1 MDDSR
6 YALII
11 ANDDYQEGG
20 LQKLTSPAA
29 DAEALAEVLGNP
41 RIGGFQVNIVRNE
54 PSYVVRS
61 RIEDFFA
68 ERRTGDTLLL
78 HFSCHG
84 LKSESGELFFA
95 APDTRP
101 KRLKATGIASGFVQD
116 CMADT
121 RAGTTVLFLDCCYGG
136 AFSPGTVARAAGD
149 VHALEN
155 FAGEKLGRGGRGW
168 AVVTAS
174 DSMEYAFE
182 GARLADEGH
191 PKPSI
196 FTSALVSGLA
206 TGEADRNEDGRVSL
220 NELYDYV
227 HNRVVQENRNQ
238 NPRCKSDLQG
248 DLYLARSDRRRLVP
262 QPLPER
268 FRAALASEEV
278 LIRLGAVTELRSRM
292 QHTDPAIAAGAHAA
306 LTEVARNDIQTVAEE
321 AARALD
327 TVRITPDPAGLRFDP
342 VYQHAVPPLR
352 HVRLLGPPLARTC
365 TPRTESDRLHATPS
379 GDGLDVTLDTADPG
393 PVTGDILLKGF
404 VGEAVIHVEA
414 EVRAAADTVPA
425 EPPPEPP
432 HPPPGPPGPPPQP
445 PPVPEPPP
453 PTPPPEPPRQPRPE
467 PGPQPTGL
475 KAYRAP
481 AIAVAA
487 LAAAIA
493 SLAIGIKAA
502 VEAARLA
509 QAGETWVNL
518 QDHLARESTRD
529 LVVCL
534 VLAVVSL
541 ILLGASRYDLR
552 TSPGLYGRQRTAA
565 TSLLNWSAKVLALP
579 VCVLAVPAVIAVMI
593 AARVG

>member
-292 QHTDPAIAAGAHAA
+292 QHIDPAIAAGAHAA
-306 LTEVARNDIQTVAEE
+306 LTEVARNDIQAVAEE

-327 TVRITPDPAGLRFDP
+327 AVRITPDPAELRFDP

-414 EVRAAADTVPA
+414 EVRAAADTVPP

-432 HPPPGPPGPPPQP
+432 HPPP
-445 PPVPEPPP
+445 VWDPPP
-453 PTPPPEPPRQPRPE
+453 PPPPPPPEPPPRPD
-467 PGPQPTGL
+467 PPHQPTGL

-541 ILLGASRYDLR
+541 ILLSASRYDLR
-552 TSPGLYGRQRTAA
+552 TSPGLYGRQRAAA

-579 VCVLAVPAVIAVMI
+579 VCVLAVLAVIAVMI

>member
-292 QHTDPAIAAGAHAA
+292 QHTDPAIAAGAHTA

-321 AARALD
+321 AAHALD
-327 TVRITPDPAGLRFDP
+327 AVRITPDPADLRFDP

-352 HVRLLGPPLARTC
+352 HVRLLGPPLARAC

-393 PVTGDILLKGF
+393 PVTGDILLKGYA
-404 VGEAVIHVEA
+404 GEAVVHVEA

-432 HPPPGPPGPPPQP
+432 HHPPVWDPPPPPRP
-445 PPVPEPPP
+445 PEPPP
-453 PTPPPEPPRQPRPE
+453 RPNPPH
-467 PGPQPTGL
+467 QPTGL

-552 TSPGLYGRQRTAA
+552 TSPGLYGRQRAAA

-579 VCVLAVPAVIAVMI
+579 VCVLAVLAVIAVMI
-593 AARVG
+593 AARAG

>member
-1 MDDSR
+1 MNDSR
-6 YALII
+6 HALII

-20 LQKLTSPAA
+20 LQKLSSPAA
-29 DAEALAEVLGNP
+29 DAEALAQVLGDP
-41 RIGGFQVNIVRNE
+41 RVGGFHVEVVRNE
-54 PSYVVRS
+54 PSHVART

-68 ERRTGDTLLL
+68 ERRTTDMLLL

-84 LKSESGELFFA
+84 LKSESGELYFA

-101 KRLKATGIASGFVQD
+101 NRLKATGVAADFLEG

-121 RAGTTVLFLDCCYGG
+121 KARTTVLFLDCCYGG
-136 AFSPGTVARAAGD
+136 AFSPGKVARAAGD
-149 VHALEN
+149 VHVLER
-155 FAGEKLGRGGRGW
+155 FAGEKLGGEGRGW

-174 DSMEYAFE
+174 DSMQYAFE
-182 GARLADEGH
+182 NTRLADSAE
-191 PKPSI
+191 PKPSV
-196 FTSALVSGLA
+196 FTSALVQGLSS
-206 TGEADRNEDGRVSL
+206 GEADQDEDGKVSL
-220 NELYDYV
+220 TELYDYV
-227 HNRVVQENRNQ
+227 YNRVIRENKNQ
-238 NPRCKSDLQG
+238 TPRCKSDLRG

-268 FRAALASEEV
+268 LRAALANAEV

-292 QHTDPAIAAGAHAA
+292 RHTDPAIAAGAHAA
-306 LTEVARNDIQTVAEE
+306 LAEVARNDIQTVADE
-321 AARALD
+321 ANRALAD
-327 TVRITPDPAGLRFDP
+327 IRITPEPAALRFDP
-342 VYQHAVPPLR
+342 VGQHAVPPLQ
-352 HVRLLGPPLARTC
+352 HMRLLGPPLARSC
-365 TPRTESDRLHATPS
+365 TPRTESDWLHATPS
-379 GDGLDVTLDTADPG
+379 GEGFDITVDTATPG
-393 PVTGDILLKGF
+393 PLSGALLLKGF

-414 EVRAAADTVPA
+414 EVRAAPPA
-425 EPPPEPP
+425 PPKWPPDPLPEEERRRLEEERRREEE
-432 HPPPGPPGPPPQP
+432 HRRL
-445 PPVPEPPP
+445 E
-453 PTPPPEPPRQPRPE
+453 EERQEQEQEQERGRRE
-467 PGPQPTGL
+467 TGL

-518 QDHLARESTRD
+518 QDHLARDSTRD

-552 TSPGLYGRQRTAA
+552 TSPGLYGRQRAAA

-579 VCVLAVPAVIAVMI
+579 VCVLAVLAVIAVMI
-593 AARVG
+593 AARAG